1 MALVLVIDDDVNFA
15 EILALFL
22 AGEGHEPIL
31 ARDGREG
38 LRLIYSQRP
47 DLVLTDILMPDTD
60 GIEVILAN
68 RKAPVPAKLIA
79 MTGALANG
87 DQDYLKFARDLGAD
101 AVLHKPFELSELG
114 EAIAACLDLARPS
127 G

>member
-15 EILALFL
+15 EIVALFL
-22 AGEGHEPIL
+22 AGEGHESMV

-38 LRLIYSQRP
+38 LRLIHAQHP
-47 DLVLTDILMPDTD
+47 DIVLTDILMPDTD

-68 RKAPVPAKLIA
+68 RKTPAPAKLIA
-79 MTGALANG
+79 MTGAVASG

-101 AVLHKPFELSELG
+101 AVLQKPFDLSELG
-114 EAIAACLDLARPS
+114 ETIAACLDLALP
-127 G
+127 